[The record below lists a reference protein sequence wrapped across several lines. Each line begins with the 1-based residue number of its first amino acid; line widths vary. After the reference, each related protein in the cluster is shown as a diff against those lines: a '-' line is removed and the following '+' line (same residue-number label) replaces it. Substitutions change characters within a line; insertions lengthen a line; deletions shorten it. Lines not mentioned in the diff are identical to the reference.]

1 MGAIVTLDND
11 KRITTYS
18 DLNFRLRLDIAM
30 PNSPDGKG
38 LRISDDLND
47 HQKGLDMDF
56 HIVKST
62 EAKPTESTITIYNLT
77 TKTYDKIY
85 QYGKEFTLSCAFSD
99 EDYTVMYRGY
109 SETYTQHKKKI
120 ILTANEGFMAQD
132 ANAGR
137 RGQNDLQTEIKL
149 INYGIAQ
156 LNKTY
161 RKPVNTE
168 TILNDC
174 ILALGMP
181 KGEMDVIKHKNI
193 NGYRA
198 VGNVY
203 NTLNYLGQLLGFNFC
218 INSGRFCAYDKTY
231 GQMKKYGIYLHSGNS
246 NTPEKQD
253 DKFIYHAGRK
263 ATKKKAGR
271 AATTE
276 YQRMGYMIET
286 RLLPFLQ
293 VGSTVK
299 CDFKFKDCQGL
310 KYIYKL
316 EHIGSN
322 YAGTEMITRVY
333 CV

>member
-1 MGAIVTLDND
+1 MGAIVTLDNN

-30 PNSPDGKG
+30 PNNPSGKG
-38 LRISDDLND
+38 IRIADDLSD
-47 HQKGLDMDF
+47 PQKGLDMDF
-56 HIVKST
+56 HIVKSA
-62 EAKPTESTITIYNLT
+62 ESKPEESTITIYNLT
-77 TKTYDKIY
+77 TETYDKIY
-85 QYGKEFTLSCAFSD
+85 QYGEEFTLYCAFSD
-99 EDYTVMYRGY
+99 EDYTEMYRGY
-109 SETYTQHKKKI
+109 SKTYVTHKKKI

-137 RGQNDLQTEIKL
+137 RGQNDLETEIKL
-149 INYGIAQ
+149 INYGFAE

-174 ILALGMP
+174 ISALGMP
-181 KGEMDVIKHKNI
+181 KGEMDKINHKTI

-203 NTLNYLGQLLGFNFC
+203 STLNYLGQLLGFNFC
-218 INSGRFCAYDKTY
+218 INSGRFCAYNKTY
-231 GQMKKYGIYLHSGNS
+231 NDMKKYGIYLHSENS

-253 DKFIYHAGRK
+253 DKFVYHAGRK
-263 ATKKKAGR
+263 KTGQKAS
-271 AATTE
+271 TE
-276 YQRMGYMIET
+276 YERMGYMIET

-293 VGSTVK
+293 VGSTVM
-299 CDFKFKDCQGL
+299 CDFKFKDCKGL
-310 KYIYKL
+310 KYVYKL

-322 YAGTEMITRVY
+322 YAGTQMITKVY

>member
-30 PNSPDGKG
+30 PKNPDKTGI
-38 LRISDDLND
+38 RISDELDNP
-47 HQKGLDMDF
+47 QKGLDMDF
-56 HIVKST
+56 HIVKT
-62 EAKPTESTITIYNLT
+62 AEGKLDESTITIYNLSS
-77 TKTYDKIY
+77 KTYDKIY
-85 QYGKEFTLSCAFSD
+85 QYGEEFTLYAAFSD
-99 EDYTVMYRGY
+99 DSYTEMYRGY
-109 SETYTQHKKKI
+109 SQTYVQHKKKI

-137 RGQNDLQTEIKL
+137 RGQNDLSTEIKL
-149 INYGIAQ
+149 INYGMAE

-174 ILALGMP
+174 ISALGMP
-181 KGEMDVIKHKNI
+181 KGDMDTIKHKNI

-203 NTLNYLGQLLGFNFC
+203 TTLNYLGQLLGFNFC

-231 GQMKKYGIYLHSGNS
+231 SEMKKYGIYLHSGNS

-253 DKFIYHAGRK
+253 DKFTYHTG
-263 ATKKKAGR
+263 KKGKKGY
-271 AATTE
+271 TE
-276 YQRMGYMIET
+276 YDRNGYCIET

-310 KYIYKL
+310 KYIYKPL
-316 EHIGSN
+316 
-322 YAGTEMITRVY
+322 
-333 CV
+333 

>member
-11 KRITTYS
+11 KRITTYP
-18 DLNFRLRLDIAM
+18 DLNFRLRLDISM
-30 PNSPDGKG
+30 PNNPSGKG
-38 LRISDDLND
+38 IRISDELDNP
-47 HQKGLDMDF
+47 QKGLDMDF
-56 HIVKST
+56 HIVKT
-62 EAKPTESTITIYNLT
+62 AEGKPDESTITIYNLT
-77 TKTYDKIY
+77 TQTYDKIY
-85 QYGKEFTLSCAFSD
+85 EYGEEFTLSCAFSD
-99 EDYTVMYRGY
+99 EDYTEMYRGY
-109 SETYTQHKKKI
+109 SKTYTQHKKKI

-137 RGQNDLQTEIKL
+137 RGQNDLSTEIKL
-149 INYGIAQ
+149 INYGVAE

-168 TILNDC
+168 IILNDC
-174 ILALGMP
+174 IKALGMP
-181 KGEMDVIKHKNI
+181 KGEMDTIKHKDI

-203 NTLNYLGQLLGFNFC
+203 TTLNYLGQLLGFNFC

-231 GQMKKYGIYLHSGNS
+231 SEMKKYGIYLHSGNS

-253 DKFIYHAGRK
+253 DKFTYS
-263 ATKKKAGR
+263 KKKGE
-271 AATTE
+271 E
-276 YQRMGYMIET
+276 YERMGYMIET

-299 CDFKFKDCQGL
+299 CDFKFKDCKGL
-310 KYIYKL
+310 KYVYKL

-322 YAGTEMITRVY
+322 YAGTQMVTRVY

>member
-11 KRITTYS
+11 KRITTYP

-30 PNSPDGKG
+30 PKNTGGKG
-38 LRISDDLND
+38 IRIADDLND
-47 HQKGLDMDF
+47 PQKGLDMDF
-56 HIVKST
+56 HIVKT
-62 EAKPTESTITIYNLT
+62 AEGTLDESTITIYNLST
-77 TKTYDKIY
+77 RTYDKIY
-85 QYGKEFTLSCAFSD
+85 QYGEEFTLSCAFSD
-99 EDYTVMYRGY
+99 EDYTEMYRGY
-109 SETYTQHKKKI
+109 SQTYVTHKKKT

-137 RGQNDLQTEIKL
+137 RGQNDLSTEIKL
-149 INYGIAQ
+149 INCGFAE
-156 LNKTY
+156 LNKVY

-174 ILALGMP
+174 IKALGMP
-181 KGEMDVIKHKNI
+181 RGEMDKIQHKTI

-198 VGNVY
+198 TGNVY
-203 NTLNYLGQLLGFNFC
+203 TTLNYLSQLLGFNFC
-218 INSGRFCAYDKTY
+218 INSGRFCAYDKY
-231 GQMKKYGIYLHSGNS
+231 YSQMKKYGIYLNSHNS

-253 DKFIYHAGRK
+253 DKFTFHAGRK
-263 ATKKKAGR
+263 ATKKKTGK
-271 AATTE
+271 AAYTE
-276 YQRMGYMIET
+276 YDRMGYMIET

-293 VGSTVK
+293 VGSTVM
-299 CDFKFKDCQGL
+299 CNFKFKDCKGL

-322 YAGTEMITRVY
+322 YAGTEMLTRVY

>member
-11 KRITTYS
+11 KRTTTYS
-18 DLNFRLRLDIAM
+18 DLNFRLRLDISM
-30 PNSPDGKG
+30 PKNPSGKG
-38 LRISDDLND
+38 IRISDDLD
-47 HQKGLDMDF
+47 DRQKGLDMDF

-77 TKTYDKIY
+77 TETYDKIY

-174 ILALGMP
+174 ISALGMP
-181 KGEMDVIKHKNI
+181 KGEMDIIKHKNI

-253 DKFIYHAGRK
+253 DKFVYHAGRK
-263 ATKKKAGR
+263 ATKKKTGR
-271 AATTE
+271 SATTE
-276 YQRMGYMIET
+276 YERMGYMIET

-299 CDFKFKDCQGL
+299 CDFKFKDCKGL
-310 KYIYKL
+310 KYVYKL

-322 YAGTEMITRVY
+322 YAGTQMVTRVY